1 MIPDAGL
8 PEKKIVSK
16 FAITVEPPVIL
27 DARILGARAE
37 HFAWMGQ
44 PQAVAEA
51 LAACRLPALRDL
63 GLPRTRS
70 HRAG

>member
-1 MIPDAGL
+1 MQACL
-8 PEKKIVSK
+8 EKIGSK

-27 DARILGARAE
+27 DARILGVRAE

-51 LAACRLPALRDL
+51 LAACLP
-63 GLPRTRS
+63 
-70 HRAG
+70 